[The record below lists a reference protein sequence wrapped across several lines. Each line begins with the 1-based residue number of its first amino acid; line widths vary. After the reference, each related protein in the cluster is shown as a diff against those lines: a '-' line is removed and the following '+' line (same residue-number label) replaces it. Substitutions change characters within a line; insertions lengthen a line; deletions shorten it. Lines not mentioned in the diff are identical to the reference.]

1 MPLKFA
7 ASTTAGQLLASM
19 LVNLI
24 PDAFGAT
31 APGPVASGA
40 PATDAPVAGAAAADI
55 PAAGTSAGAGG
66 RGRLPPAGPRPA
78 AFARNAAGAGR
89 KARPRSS
96 GTSHTLRGPR
106 APAQTR
112 PPPPP

>member
-55 PAAGTSAGAGG
+55 PAAGTSAGARGDGVVTRAG
-66 RGRLPPAGPRPA
+66 RR
-78 AFARNAAGAGR
+78 ARRVGCARRGAGR
-89 KARPRSS
+89 DRHDSS
-96 GTSHTLRGPR
+96 RRHFRCTF
-106 APAQTR
+106 
-112 PPPPP
+112 

>member
-55 PAAGTSAGAGG
+55 PAAGTSAGAVARAGVA
-66 RGRLPPAGPRPA
+66 PAGPPPRPIPCNTPA
-78 AFARNAAGAGR
+78 AGTNT
-89 KARPRSS
+89 PQRS
-96 GTSHTLRGPR
+96 TATPNTLPS
-106 APAQTR
+106 PR
-112 PPPPP
+112 PPAPP